1 MAREPRYAPPHP
13 IAPMNSQ
20 KQQENRI
27 KLERYETLTIAHYI
41 LRRKHSYE
49 MRFVGYKYSLYRFKM
64 TLFAKF
70 SKFIDH
76 TPPEK

>member
-41 LRRKHSYE
+41 LRRKHSYD
-49 MRFVGYKYSLYRFKM
+49 MRFVGY
-64 TLFAKF
+64 
-70 SKFIDH
+70 
-76 TPPEK
+76 